1 MKGKDGGYTMVLVL
15 VYMGVFLIITG
26 SLVSFV
32 IVQKRAQ
39 FAKENA
45 NTALQIAE
53 AGLDYYK
60 WFLAHFPDDLQ
71 DGTGV
76 PGPYVHDYDDPEGGT
91 IGQFSLEI
99 TGNSQCSIVHAVEI
113 TSTGWSSDNTNI
125 QRTVFG
131 KYARPSVAEYAY
143 IINSNVWAGSDRD
156 ITGPYHSNGGI
167 RMDGTNN
174 STVTSAQTN
183 WLCTSSFGC
192 SPDSTEDGVFG
203 GGTGSALWSF
213 PAPTVDFV
221 GISVDLVTMRDLAV
235 TDGLYYGELAG
246 DEDQVG
252 YRFNFLGD
260 GTVDVYQVTDTDWEW
275 GYNSTVASWIRNY
288 DIIASETFLG
298 NETIPA
304 DCGLIVAEAKVWVS
318 GVVSDKVTLASA
330 NVTSPGVD
338 TDLILNGNIT
348 YTAYDGSV
356 GLTAIGEDSVFIPL
370 LSPDDMTL
378 NGIFIAQ
385 NGNFGRNY
393 YTTSGSRDVSS
404 MYDSYVLR
412 DDLTINGSIVSNGR
426 VGTKW
431 SCSGSYCSGYDNR
444 VNTYDRDLATSPP
457 PLTPYVSD
465 DFRFIEWLQ
474 VEP

>member
-1 MKGKDGGYTMVLVL
+1 MKKKGGYTIILVL
-15 VYMGVFLIITG
+15 VYLGIFLVITG
-26 SLVSFV
+26 SLVGYV

-39 FAKENA
+39 YAKEDG

-71 DGTGV
+71 DGTGTG
-76 PGPYVHDYDDPEGGT
+76 GPYVHDYDDPEGGT
-91 IGQFSLEI
+91 IGQFSLDVA
-99 TGNSQCSIVHAVEI
+99 GDSQCNIVHAIEI
-113 TSTGWSSDNTNI
+113 TSTGWSNDNPNI
-125 QRTVFG
+125 KRSVFG

-143 IINSNVWAGSDRD
+143 ILNSNVWAGADRD

-174 STVTSAQTN
+174 STVTSGQTS

-203 GGTGSALWSF
+203 AGPNSALWDF
-213 PAPTVDFV
+213 PATPIDFV
-221 GISVDLVTMRDLAV
+221 GLTVDLVAMKDIANS
-235 TDGLYYGELAG
+235 DGLYFNPFGGNPER
-246 DEDQVG
+246 VG
-252 YRFNFLGD
+252 YHFIFLGD
-260 GTVDVYQVTDTDWEW
+260 GTFDVYRVLNTDWVWAYHSSDQAWHQDYEVITNENFM
-275 GYNSTVASWIRNY
+275 GNY
-288 DIIASETFLG
+288 A
-298 NETIPA
+298 IPP
-304 DCGLIVAEAKVWVS
+304 DCGLIFASAKLWIE
-318 GVVSDKVTLASA
+318 GVISNKVTVVAA
-330 NVTSPGVD
+330 NVQNPGI
-338 TDLILNGNIT
+338 DLDMILSGDIT

-356 GLTAIGEDSVFIPL
+356 GLTAIAEDSVSVPL

-385 NGNFGRNY
+385 LGNFGRNY
-393 YTTSGSRDVSS
+393 YTTSGSHDVPSG
-404 MYDSYVLR
+404 YNSYVLR
-412 DDLTINGSIVSNGR
+412 NSLTINGSIVSNGR

-431 SCSGSYCSGYDNR
+431 SCGGAYCSGYNTR
-444 VNTYDRDLATSPP
+444 VNTYDRNLATDPP
-457 PLTPYVSD
+457 PLTPYVSN